1 MVKGTV
7 KDPSGA
13 VIPGATVT
21 IYNPVTGFERT
32 ASTDASG
39 SFTFTNVPF
48 NPYHLTVTATGF
60 APHVQDVDLN
70 SAVPVNLNITMELAG
85 GKTTVTVSTEAS
97 DLIEVDPIAHTDV
110 DRALFD
116 KLPLE
121 SQSSSTQFPW
131 YTFHAGNRRGFERS
145 LPWIGRSRGKLLFR
159 RRPAHHGPAKQ
170 DLLESDFPLTRAVIG
185 SDSRA
190 LRRRNLGTRPAW

>member
-13 VIPGATVT
+13 VIPGATAT

-39 SFTFTNVPF
+39 SFTLTNVPF
-48 NPYHLTVTATGF
+48 NPYHLTVSAAGF

-70 SAVPVNLNITMELAG
+70 SGVPLNLNIALEVSG
-85 GKTTVTVSTEAS
+85 GKTTVTVTTEAA
-97 DLIEVDPIAHTDV
+97 DLIEVDPTTHTDV

-121 SQSSSTQFPW
+121 SQSSSSVPW
-131 YTFHAGNRRGFERS
+131 
-145 LPWIGRSRGKLLFR
+145 
-159 RRPAHHGPAKQ
+159 
-170 DLLESDFPLTRAVIG
+170 
-185 SDSRA
+185 
-190 LRRRNLGTRPAW
+190 

>member
-1 MVKGTV
+1 MLGKRASLYHSDFVSWDHRSSRLGCRTGLGSAGVVKGTV

-39 SFTFTNVPF
+39 GFTFTNIPF

-70 SAVPVNLNITMELAG
+70 STVPSILTSPG
-85 GKTTVTVSTEAS
+85 SG
-97 DLIEVDPIAHTDV
+97 
-110 DRALFD
+110 
-116 KLPLE
+116 
-121 SQSSSTQFPW
+121 
-131 YTFHAGNRRGFERS
+131 RRKD
-145 LPWIGRSRGKLLFR
+145 GR
-159 RRPAHHGPAKQ
+159 
-170 DLLESDFPLTRAVIG
+170 
-185 SDSRA
+185 
-190 LRRRNLGTRPAW
+190 

>member
-39 SFTFTNVPF
+39 SFTFNNVPF

-70 SAVPVNLNITMELAG
+70 SVGARQSQHHP
-85 GKTTVTVSTEAS
+85 AS
-97 DLIEVDPIAHTDV
+97 CPAE
-110 DRALFD
+110 
-116 KLPLE
+116 
-121 SQSSSTQFPW
+121 
-131 YTFHAGNRRGFERS
+131 
-145 LPWIGRSRGKLLFR
+145 R
-159 RRPAHHGPAKQ
+159 RR
-170 DLLESDFPLTRAVIG
+170 
-185 SDSRA
+185 
-190 LRRRNLGTRPAW
+190 

>member
-1 MVKGTV
+1 MLGRRASLFILILSLGISAFPPLVAGQNMGSAGVVKGTV

-39 SFTFTNVPF
+39 RFTFNNVPF

-60 APHVQDVDLN
+60 ASHVQDVDLN
-70 SAVPVNLNITMELAG
+70 SGVPISLNIAMQVSG
-85 GKTTVTVSTEAS
+85 GKTTVTVSTESS
-97 DLIEVDPIAHTDV
+97 DLIEVDPTAHTDV

-121 SQSSSTQFPW
+121 SAVLLAEFPGHVILARGRGRLEW
-131 YTFHAGNRRGFERS
+131 PLSWTRRPR
-145 LPWIGRSRGKLLFR
+145 LKLLF
-159 RRPAHHGPAKQ
+159 
-170 DLLESDFPLTRAVIG
+170 D
-185 SDSRA
+185 
-190 LRRRNLGTRPAW
+190 

>member
-1 MVKGTV
+1 MVGRRASLFILILSLGIIPLFPRGSQDRIMGERGSVKGTV

-70 SAVPVNLNITMELAG
+70 SGVPRQSKHRPGTG
-85 GKTTVTVSTEAS
+85 RRKDDG
-97 DLIEVDPIAHTDV
+97 DGV
-110 DRALFD
+110 DRSFGPD
-116 KLPLE
+116 
-121 SQSSSTQFPW
+121 
-131 YTFHAGNRRGFERS
+131 RG
-145 LPWIGRSRGKLLFR
+145 
-159 RRPAHHGPAKQ
+159 
-170 DLLESDFPLTRAVIG
+170 
-185 SDSRA
+185 
-190 LRRRNLGTRPAW
+190 